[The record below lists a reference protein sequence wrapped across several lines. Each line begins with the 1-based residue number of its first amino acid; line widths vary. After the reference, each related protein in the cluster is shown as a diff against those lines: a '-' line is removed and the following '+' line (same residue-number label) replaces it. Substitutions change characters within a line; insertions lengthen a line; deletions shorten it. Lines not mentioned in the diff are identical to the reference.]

1 MMYDVAIIGS
11 GLAGSTLSTILAKH
25 GLSVLMLEA
34 GSHPRFA
41 IGESVVPE
49 FGARARLMAEL
60 FEVPELG
67 YLGNFQF
74 VRHHVSG
81 SSGVKRSFTFMSH
94 RKDEEHRA
102 GETCQ
107 FRTMT
112 YPLGPDSHLYRP
124 EVDLWLTNLAVRYGV
139 TYRDRSPV
147 RDLSFEADG
156 VTLQVGHGENVSTE
170 RARFLVDGSGFRSL
184 LAEKKDLRTVPDHV
198 TDSRTI
204 FTHMTG
210 VGRIAEILNGQVSA
224 TAPSPPDQGTL
235 HHVFDGGW
243 FWVIPFDNHTGAINQ
258 MCSVGLTLDRRKYPD
273 NDLTAVEEWDLFVS
287 RYPTVARQFA
297 GAKAVRGWVKTGRL
311 QYSSKRVAGARWCL
325 MPHAANFVDALF
337 SGGNTLTM
345 AGIQEIARALLEA
358 FKSDPTGAA
367 FGDDDDVSVLA
378 DYEEGTM
385 ESLHLL
391 DRMVHGA
398 FVCMKS
404 PDMFNAWFRFWAI
417 SNFHGTAAVIRAHLK
432 YVATKDRSYLERTHG
447 FPFRRVLGMQQPRL
461 RELNDNAYDIIVRH
475 ERGELD
481 ESATTDALFGLLG
494 EQDWIAPQFQITNRT
509 RRYLASFTALP
520 LMKLM
525 MWGKRNAP
533 SEMREVYYDVGPIF
547 FWELT
552 KSIGREGWRNLDQFA
567 RVVMNAHFTR
577 GRA

>member
-1 MMYDVAIIGS
+1 MYDVAIIGS
-11 GLAGSTLSTILAKH
+11 GLAGSTLATILSKR

-34 GSHPRFA
+34 NSHPRFA

-49 FGARARLMAEL
+49 FGARARVMAEL

-67 YLGNFQF
+67 YLSTFQF
-74 VRHHVSG
+74 LRHHVSG
-81 SSGVKRSFTFMSH
+81 SSGVKRSFTFMN
-94 RKDEEHRA
+94 HRA
-102 GETCQ
+102 GEAHRAGESCQ
-107 FRTMT
+107 FQTMT

-139 TYRDRSPV
+139 DYRDRSPV
-147 RDLSFEADG
+147 ADLSFEDDG
-156 VTLQVGHGENVSTE
+156 VTLQIGGTSGATTA

-184 LAEKKDLRTVPDHV
+184 LAERKGLRREPDFV

-210 VGRIAEILNGQVSA
+210 VGRIAEILNGQISG

-258 MCSVGLTLDRRKYPD
+258 MCSVGLTLDRRKNPD
-273 NDLTAVEEWDLFVS
+273 NDLTAAEEWDKFVA
-287 RYPTVARQFA
+287 RFPTIARQFQNA
-297 GAKAVRGWVKTGRL
+297 RPVREWVKTGRL
-311 QYSSKRVAGARWCL
+311 QYGSTRIAGARWCL
-325 MPHAANFVDALF
+325 MPHAAGFVDALF

-345 AGIQEIARALLEA
+345 SGIQEIARALLDA
-358 FKSDPTGAA
+358 FHKDPTGAG
-367 FGDDDDVSVLA
+367 FGCDDDASILA
-378 DYEEGTM
+378 DYESGFQENQR
-385 ESLHLL
+385 LL

-404 PDMFNAWFRFWAI
+404 PEMFNAWFRFWAV
-417 SNFHGTAAVIRAHLK
+417 SNFHGSAAVIRAHLK
-432 YVATKDRSYLERTHG
+432 FVSTRDRSYLERTHG

-461 RELNDNAYDIIVRH
+461 RKLNDDAYDIIARH

-481 ESATTDALFGLLG
+481 ETATTNAFFDLLG
-494 EQDWIAPQFQITNRT
+494 AQDWIPPQFHVTNRG
-509 RRYLASFTALP
+509 RRHLASFTAIP
-520 LMKLM
+520 LARMIR
-525 MWGKRNAP
+525 WGRRNAP
-533 SEMREVYYDVGPIF
+533 SEMREDYYDVGPIF

-552 KSIGREGWRNLDQFA
+552 KSLGREGWRNFEQFA